1 MFALGAS
8 SRVAVRA
15 PAHASSS
22 STTPRARAMT
32 TSCAVRASG
41 GSARAL
47 GGCSSAVTLGGA
59 RASYGAVRVRARA
72 TLGSSRAAR
81 GKRLVVEAMFEV
93 RAMAMRE
100 KRRASE
106 CVKKGWFARR
116 DARGRRA
123 RKDAA
128 QRGLTNDSRVDSD
141 SASRRKPSRWSCWR
155 KKRRA
160 GSGITLSAPN
170 RYVDKNVC
178 ELLNGVGRAF
188 VRGAA
193 RAGGRG
199 RCDRRGREPR
209 F

>member
-1 MFALGAS
+1 MCEKGL
-8 SRVAVRA
+8 VR
-15 PAHASSS
+15 
-22 STTPRARAMT
+22 TAR
-32 TSCAVRASG
+32 
-41 GSARAL
+41 
-47 GGCSSAVTLGGA
+47 
-59 RASYGAVRVRARA
+59 RARA
-72 TLGSSRAAR
+72 TRA
-81 GKRLVVEAMFEV
+81 K
-93 RAMAMRE
+93 
-100 KRRASE
+100 
-106 CVKKGWFARR
+106 
-116 DARGRRA
+116 GRRA
-123 RKDAA
+123 
-128 QRGLTNDSRVDSD
+128 RGLTNDSRVDSD

-199 RCDRRGREPR
+199 MCDRRGREPR